1 MFNEFDIACFPSIY
15 ESFGVAAVE
24 AQACGTA
31 VIVSDADGLKEATN
45 PGITSLI
52 VKRKSVDDLVEKLE
66 LLIDNIDLR
75 KELSLN
81 GRKYVLDNYDM
92 NKNFSLIDNCYKE
105 FMKGKIN
112 MQEVKVTL
120 IIPCR
125 NEENYIEECIN
136 SALKQTYKNIEI
148 LVVDGM
154 SEDKTRDIVKNMSS
168 IHNNIRLINNF
179 KMITPCALNI
189 GIEESSGQAIIII
202 GAHSYLD
209 EKFVENNVRNL
220 YEKGYDCSG
229 GVIETINENYIGSLI
244 SKAMSCPFGVG
255 NALFRYTDKELE
267 VDTVPFGAYKKET
280 LNKIG
285 YFDTELVRNQD
296 DELNLRLINN
306 GGKILLSPD
315 IKSKYYSRGVFEKIM
330 ETIFSVWILEV

>member
-1 MFNEFDIACFPSIY
+1 
-15 ESFGVAAVE
+15 
-24 AQACGTA
+24 
-31 VIVSDADGLKEATN
+31 
-45 PGITSLI
+45 
-52 VKRKSVDDLVEKLE
+52 
-66 LLIDNIDLR
+66 
-75 KELSLN
+75 
-81 GRKYVLDNYDM
+81 
-92 NKNFSLIDNCYKE
+92 
-105 FMKGKIN
+105 
-112 MQEVKVTL
+112 MQEIKVTL

-125 NEENYIEECIN
+125 NEENYIQECIN
-136 SALKQTYKNIEI
+136 SALKQTYKNVEI

-154 SEDKTRDIVKNMSS
+154 SEDKTIDIVKNMSS

-229 GVIETINENYIGSLI
+229 GVIETINENYIGGLI

-315 IKSKYYSRGVFEKIM
+315 IKSKYYSRGSLKKLWKQYFQYGFWKVRVIQKHKKPASLRHLVPIIFVLSLIFLGFGSLFSNIIRWALLSEVLLYLILGFSFGIKISNDRNIKS
-330 ETIFSVWILEV
+330 IFILPLIFFILHFSYGLGFGLGIINFYFKSNEDIINENTKISR